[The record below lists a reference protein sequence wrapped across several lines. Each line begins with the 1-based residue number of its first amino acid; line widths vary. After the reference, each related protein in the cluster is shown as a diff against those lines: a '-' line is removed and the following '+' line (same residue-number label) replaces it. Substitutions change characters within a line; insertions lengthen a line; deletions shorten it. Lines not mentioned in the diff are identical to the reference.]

1 VILPFSPSLQRLAV
15 NLQGAGASAATGPPS
30 CASSLE
36 GGPYPGWQIRPTAS
50 PLGAL
55 ASSAWPTL
63 STALLEDFP
72 RPTCARSRRSVLLR
86 PSTLQDGIDHCLHLP
101 TKGPSCKIL
110 VGAERNNRVSHFPVG
125 EVPRLTDTREIVSRS
140 DRFQPRPA
148 GSKGSM
154 VWSRSLSPRL
164 SSDVVVLQDQERH
177 IDRLKSRIGLVSSS
191 VVVTNTPRIPDI
203 SAPVR
208 IRRAIL
214 FAETAN
220 PPKQSP
226 VPS

>member
-1 VILPFSPSLQRLAV
+1 VFVLLFHVRRGGLVWVLTAQAQLNLAEARAATLHFPSPLTPSAHPQSPFIAPRPSPVLRAQPVILPFSPSLQRLAV

-125 EVPRLTDTREIVSRS
+125 ESP
-140 DRFQPRPA
+140 
-148 GSKGSM
+148 
-154 VWSRSLSPRL
+154 SL
-164 SSDVVVLQDQERH
+164 
-177 IDRLKSRIGLVSSS
+177 
-191 VVVTNTPRIPDI
+191 N
-203 SAPVR
+203 
-208 IRRAIL
+208 
-214 FAETAN
+214 
-220 PPKQSP
+220 
-226 VPS
+226 